1 MDSVI
6 RAEAW
11 KSVTSWVVLGA
22 LLGVV
27 AIASAWINRDVYDKV
42 TVDRKVAA
50 VERMHDRDLAAQ
62 QQQLNRIE
70 GQVDRLVDKLIEGQ

>member
-11 KSVTSWVVLGA
+11 KSLTSWVVLGA

-27 AIASAWINRDVYDKV
+27 AIASAWINRDVYDKA
-42 TVDRKVAA
+42 TVDRKVTA
-50 VERMHDRDLAAQ
+50 VERMHDRDLKAQ
-62 QQQLNRIE
+62 QRQLDHIE
-70 GQVDRLVDKLIEGQ
+70 VQVDKLVDKLIEGQ